1 MRKKTMSLM
10 LFISLFLTMC
20 SPFANNVTTYSN
32 GLRCENRRGVSG
44 GEEANCTYMCPDGSV
59 KQTNV
64 SGSISPLYAASR
76 EELDAQLCGVAFEAS
91 PTEALATIPPTGLPS
106 ATPAASPTLSAS
118 PTVQPTST
126 AGIPLTASSLLSGAV
141 TMCDTGIDLISFR
154 LVQPPPDLT
163 GKTLTVQIAE
173 QESICYV
180 NHVNPSLLTCTI
192 PPGVTFPT
200 RVVASLDGAVTN
212 DFTYDGLGC
221 AQLTTPMP
229 TTTP

>member
-1 MRKKTMSLM
+1 MRKKTMFLI
-10 LFISLFLTMC
+10 LFTSLFLTMC
-20 SPFANNVTTYSN
+20 SPFANNVTTYTN
-32 GLRCENRRGVSG
+32 GLRCENQRGLSG
-44 GEEANCTYMCPDGSV
+44 GEGADCTYVCPDGSV

-76 EELDAQLCGVAFEAS
+76 EELDAQLCGVTFEAS

-106 ATPAASPTLSAS
+106 GTPAASPT
-118 PTVQPTST
+118 VQATST
-126 AGIPLTASSLLSGAV
+126 AGIPLTAASLLTGAV

-173 QESICYV
+173 QESMCYV
-180 NHVNPSLLTCTI
+180 NQVNPSLLTCTI
-192 PPGVTFPT
+192 PSGVTFPA